1 MKLWASQLLVWHER
15 RRIRLAHITLP
26 VGLSQKTVQNRL
38 SGAKVQIGGQ
48 TQGRLVWAN
57 NLTAP
62 RWKKSKNEC
71 HFLATWLSSACLC
84 LFETIKRQ
92 LRVLCVSLV
101 HPWEPSPPLQ
111 YNHSYL
117 YMCSLLQKAQLDVRT
132 TAENVWFG
140 HKWSLAK
147 LAEGHLK
154 HLTPVTQVKGSD
166 ASWRARKQ
174 MTHSEYTKESH
185 WVCLRKL
192 YLAKLSLNLTLSDF
206 LAEHCPLLVNK

>member
-1 MKLWASQLLVWHER
+1 MKLWTSQLLVWHEC
-15 RRIRLAHITLP
+15 RRIRWARITLP
-26 VGLSQKTVQNRL
+26 VVLSQKTVQSRL

-48 TQGRLVWAN
+48 TQGCLVWAN

-84 LFETIKRQ
+84 LFETIKGRQ
-92 LRVLCVSLV
+92 LRVILESLPPPSNTTTVTFTCV
-101 HPWEPSPPLQ
+101 
-111 YNHSYL
+111 L
-117 YMCSLLQKAQLDVRT
+117 YCKKAQLDVRT

-154 HLTPVTQVKGSD
+154 HLTPVTQVKGND

-206 LAEHCPLLVNK
+206 LTEHCPLLVNK